1 MIFRIATLYYF
12 KCPIFNNNNKNET
25 YKKRSFA
32 YTQEKNVING
42 NCPEEAQKL
51 DLLDKEFKS
60 AILKHV
66 KRMKGNHALRPKES
80 MRMTS
85 HQIQNI
91 NKEPEIFFFTKPNR
105 NFRVCKYKIGSK
117 KFSGVA

>member
-12 KCPIFNNNNKNET
+12 KCRIFNNN
-25 YKKRSFA
+25 KKKWDIQKKKPA
-32 YTQEKNVING
+32 HTQEKNVING

-66 KRMKGNHALRPKES
+66 KRMKGNHVLRPKES

-85 HQIQNI
+85 YQIHNM
-91 NKEPEIFFFTKPNR
+91 NKEPDIIF
-105 NFRVCKYKIGSK
+105 
-117 KFSGVA
+117 